1 MIGNDI
7 VDLSIAE
14 KESNWCRKNF
24 LKKLFTDNE
33 QRLIFSSKNP
43 FNLVWRFW
51 SMKEAAYKI
60 YTQING
66 TRFFAPKKFDCLILS
81 QVEGLVYFNNEIF
94 YTISILNNNF
104 ISSIAYTDKNINTYT
119 EFVKPKYINSK
130 IKIKLE
136 ELTQFSSSKIKQKK
150 LKNGA
155 PIYYHED
162 TILTK
167 SCSISHHGNYGI
179 FSIINY

>member
-14 KESNWCRKNF
+14 KESNWSRKNF
-24 LKKLFTDNE
+24 LNKLFTDNE
-33 QRLIFSSKNP
+33 RSLIISSKNS
-43 FNLVWRFW
+43 FNLIWRIW

-60 YTQING
+60 HTQITG
-66 TRFFAPKKFDCLILS
+66 TRFFAPKKFDCMLISEL
-81 QVEGLVYFNNEIF
+81 EGLVYFNNEIF
-94 YTISILNNNF
+94 YTMSIINKNF
-104 ISSIAYTDKNINTYT
+104 ISSIAYTDKHINTYT
-119 EFVKPKYINSK
+119 EFVKPRYIDSK

-136 ELTQFSSSKIKQKK
+136 ALTKFSSTKIKQKK

-179 FSIINY
+179 FSLIHY

>member
-14 KESNWCRKNF
+14 KESNWRRKNF

-66 TRFFAPKKFDCLILS
+66 TRFFAPKKFDCLIFS

-104 ISSIAYTDKNINTYT
+104 ISSIAYTDKNTNTYT
-119 EFVKPKYINSK
+119 NLPRLN
-130 IKIKLE
+130 
-136 ELTQFSSSKIKQKK
+136 
-150 LKNGA
+150 
-155 PIYYHED
+155 
-162 TILTK
+162 
-167 SCSISHHGNYGI
+167 NY
-179 FSIINY
+179 NN